1 MDNFFNLL
9 QGELFMKNNPIFLEP
24 IIKIQ
29 NLIDNAKC
37 YEAVRKLRW
46 PDGNVKCPSCGSSH
60 VIRHGHDD
68 TEPERQKYHCKNCR
82 RYFDDLTGTVFKGH
96 HQPLKIWILCS
107 YFMGLNQS
115 NLQIAK
121 ELDLNEDDVQNMT
134 EKLRRDVTDK
144 KPKAKLEGDTEIDEV
159 YIVAGH
165 KGNPEAVKKRGE
177 KEDAI
182 V

>member
-1 MDNFFNLL
+1 M
-9 QGELFMKNNPIFLEP
+9 
-24 IIKIQ
+24 
-29 NLIDNAKC
+29 
-37 YEAVRKLRW
+37 
-46 PDGNVKCPSCGSSH
+46 KCPSCGSGN

-68 TEPERQKYHCKNCR
+68 TEPERQKYLCQNCR
-82 RYFDDLTGTVFKGH
+82 RYFDDLTGTIFKGH
-96 HQPLKIWILCS
+96 HQPLKVWILCS

-115 NLQIAK
+115 NLQIAQ
-121 ELDLNEDDVQNMT
+121 ELDLNKDDVQVMT
-134 EKLRRDVTDK
+134 EKFRGDVTIK
-144 KPKAKLEGDTEIDEV
+144 KPKAKLEGETEIDEV